1 MFIRA
6 SDGAPPGHAG
16 RATQTLRAAVAALRA
31 LCVCTSL
38 EIVVSVCRYE
48 RLLSMMGPTLLEASR
63 CTGKKNIV
71 VGSMAD
77 CALPMVAGPG
87 VAINVD

>member
-6 SDGAPPGHAG
+6 SDGAPVGHAG
-16 RATQTLRAAVAALRA
+16 RATQTLRAAVTALRA

-38 EIVVSVCRYE
+38 GTMVSVCRYE

-63 CTGKKNIV
+63 CTKKNIV